1 MKTAVR
7 PPIDTICC
15 EPKKTNLVRQGRT
28 MPKQWTEGR
37 FILTRL
43 EVPTLREITAE
54 RRKTNLL
61 MKSGVPGDSFIVSI
75 VSAIFIFFA
84 EYRYLF
90 GFLDDI
96 SHMCVFSGFF
106 LSSVETLRIFVYNIN
121 ICKRIK

>member
-1 MKTAVR
+1 MS
-7 PPIDTICC
+7 
-15 EPKKTNLVRQGRT
+15 
-28 MPKQWTEGR
+28 
-37 FILTRL
+37 RL

-106 LSSVETLRIFVYNIN
+106 LSSVGTLRIFVYNIN

>member
-1 MKTAVR
+1 
-7 PPIDTICC
+7 
-15 EPKKTNLVRQGRT
+15 
-28 MPKQWTEGR
+28 MPFLWTEGR
-37 FILTRL
+37 FIMSRL
-43 EVPTLREITAE
+43 EVPTLKEIPAE

-106 LSSVETLRIFVYNIN
+106 LSSVKLYEYSYII
-121 ICKRIK
+121 

>member
-1 MKTAVR
+1 
-7 PPIDTICC
+7 
-15 EPKKTNLVRQGRT
+15 
-28 MPKQWTEGR
+28 MPFLWTEGR
-37 FILTRL
+37 FIMSRL

-90 GFLDDI
+90 GFLMTFHI
-96 SHMCVFSGFF
+96 CVYFPDFSCQA
-106 LSSVETLRIFVYNIN
+106 LKLYEYSYII
-121 ICKRIK
+121 

>member
-1 MKTAVR
+1 
-7 PPIDTICC
+7 
-15 EPKKTNLVRQGRT
+15 
-28 MPKQWTEGR
+28 MPFLWTEGR
-37 FILTRL
+37 FIMSRL

-106 LSSVETLRIFVYNIN
+106 LSSVKLYEYSYII
-121 ICKRIK
+121 